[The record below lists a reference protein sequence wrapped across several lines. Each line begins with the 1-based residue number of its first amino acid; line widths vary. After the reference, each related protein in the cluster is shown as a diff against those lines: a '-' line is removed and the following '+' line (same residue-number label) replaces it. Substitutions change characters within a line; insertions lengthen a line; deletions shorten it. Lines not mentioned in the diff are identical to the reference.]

1 MGRDAGRAARWRACN
16 GDFRYPVPGPG
27 TLVQHAVDMLDDVQ
41 LGPDILNRLL
51 PSVPAVTVATGRP
64 ARTVAERRQRLTGPR
79 VRLFDP
85 DLLRVA
91 FWLVLAGG
99 VAYQAAELFLPMRA
113 DARGAAL
120 MKIMSSTTT
129 NDLITVKNHKQIMTG
144 DPAIFVLETG
154 GHGDLYLR
162 HERGQLRLS
171 YAFCGGVL
179 AHTTAPRDFD
189 GTVESAVA
197 AFAAVNVPIRIGVP
211 AGRF

>member
-51 PSVPAVTVATGRP
+51 PSVPAVTVA
-64 ARTVAERRQRLTGPR
+64 TGPR